1 MTLWLSNLAAYSLQ
15 LAALVGSAV
24 VIATVLKVFT
34 PAAALRFWQVVFA
47 ATLLWPAAQIGV
59 LAWPDAVS
67 NTFLAR
73 ALANGPLWSAAVSPG
88 ELRASLFS
96 LDGGTAMLVLAA
108 LAAGVA
114 VRLAYLGLGLS
125 RLRAIRA
132 TSAAADELST
142 VVADLQRELAVD
154 ADVRFSDAV
163 DAPATLGWRRP
174 VVLLPRSVRALAP
187 PLLRAVLCHEL
198 IHVRRRDW
206 LASLLEEF
214 WCGLLWFHPA
224 ARVLTAQLSL
234 ARETLVDEAAM
245 AHTGDRRSYAA
256 ALLAFAGAR
265 VQPPIATTL
274 IGRRS
279 LERRIALIAREVP
292 MPVFPLVSRVAA
304 AACVVLC
311 ATLVT
316 TWAVP
321 ISTTLQ
327 AQPNKVYKPKEDKA
341 VTLPEVVRET
351 KPQYTPQAMKAKIQG
366 TVWLTVIVLDTGN
379 VGDVTVAKS
388 LDAEHGLDDEAV
400 KAARQWVFKPGTRDG
415 KPVNVEVTIEMTFT
429 LKK

>member
-1 MTLWLSNLAAYSLQ
+1 MTLWVSNLAAYSLQ

-47 ATLLWPAAQIGV
+47 ATLVWPAAQIGV
-59 LAWPDAVS
+59 LAWPDTAS
-67 NTFLAR
+67 TTFFAR
-73 ALANGPLWSAAVSPG
+73 ALSNGPLWSVAAGSG
-88 ELRASLFS
+88 EWSLFS
-96 LDGGTAMLVLAA
+96 LDSATAMLILAT
-108 LAAGVA
+108 LAAGVV
-114 VRLAYLGLGLS
+114 VRLAYLALGLS
-125 RLRAIRA
+125 RLHAIRA
-132 TSAAADELST
+132 SSEPADELSS
-142 VVADLQRELAVD
+142 VVADLQRELGVG

-174 VVLLPRSVRALAP
+174 VVLLPPSVRELP
-187 PLLRAVLCHEL
+187 LPLLRAVLCHEL

-206 LASLLEEF
+206 LAALLEEF

-224 ARVLTAQLSL
+224 APVLTAQLSL
-234 ARETLVDEAAM
+234 ARETLVDEAAIV
-245 AHTGDRRSYAA
+245 HTGDRRSYAA
-256 ALLAFAGAR
+256 ALLGFAGAR

-279 LERRIALIAREVP
+279 LERRIALIAQEVP
-292 MPVFPLVSRVAA
+292 MPFSLRSRVAVA
-304 AACVVLC
+304 VAVIVC

-321 ISTTLQ
+321 ISATLQ
-327 AQPNKVYKPKEDKA
+327 AQPGKVYKPKEDKT
-341 VTLPEVVRET
+341 VTLPEVVREM
-351 KPQYTPQAMKAKIQG
+351 KPHYTPQAMKAKIQG

-379 VGDVTVAKS
+379 VGDVTVSKA
-388 LDAEHGLDDEAV
+388 LDAEHGLDEEAV
-400 KAARQWVFKPGTRDG
+400 RAARQWVFKPGTRDG